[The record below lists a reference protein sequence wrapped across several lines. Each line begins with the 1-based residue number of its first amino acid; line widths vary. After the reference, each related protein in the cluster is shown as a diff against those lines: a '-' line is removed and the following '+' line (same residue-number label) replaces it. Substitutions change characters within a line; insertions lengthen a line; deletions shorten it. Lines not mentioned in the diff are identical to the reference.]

1 MKGGAPSSQRSSWLP
16 STWSPSTISTLAL
29 GGVLAGS
36 WYVWEAGRDY
46 MVAAEADKYEPRL
59 LGTHREGK
67 VNRDYVNYE
76 QWVEEKHRN
85 KK

>member
-1 MKGGAPSSQRSSWLP
+1 ML
-16 STWSPSTISTLAL
+16 
-29 GGVLAGS
+29 VGS
-36 WYVWEAGRDY
+36 WYIWKEGRNY
-46 MVAAEADKYEPRL
+46 WVAAEADRHEPRV

-76 QWVEEKHRN
+76 KWVEAHGRG